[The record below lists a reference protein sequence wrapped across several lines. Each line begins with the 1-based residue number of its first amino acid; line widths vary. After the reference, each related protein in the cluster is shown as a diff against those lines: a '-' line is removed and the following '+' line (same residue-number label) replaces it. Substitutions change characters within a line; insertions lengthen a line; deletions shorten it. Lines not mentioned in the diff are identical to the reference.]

1 MTSTSWE
8 NWAARERTVVVSVDP
23 SAVAGEEVED
33 NMEGEEVAED
43 PSVLRSDELASDV
56 ADPVTGDVVVIA
68 TSVAIVLMTSMTTA
82 WLGG

>member
-1 MTSTSWE
+1 MTSTSLE

-33 NMEGEEVAED
+33 DMEGEEVAED
-43 PSVLRSDELASDV
+43 PSVLSSDELASDV